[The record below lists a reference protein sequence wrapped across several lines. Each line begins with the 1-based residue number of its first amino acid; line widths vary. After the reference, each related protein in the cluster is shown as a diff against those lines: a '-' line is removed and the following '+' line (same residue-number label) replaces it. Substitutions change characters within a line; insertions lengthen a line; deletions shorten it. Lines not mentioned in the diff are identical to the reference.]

1 MDRVDTAG
9 VDAAVSTLNQAA
21 GVPGDGELD
30 VAMGTLM
37 AYGGK
42 YLRQI
47 GLWAFEHATST
58 SADTLS
64 QSALPDQETGWYNEM
79 LYKCVT

>member
-58 SADTLS
+58 SCLLYTSPSPRDATLS
-64 QSALPDQETGWYNEM
+64 RMQSSA
-79 LYKCVT
+79 